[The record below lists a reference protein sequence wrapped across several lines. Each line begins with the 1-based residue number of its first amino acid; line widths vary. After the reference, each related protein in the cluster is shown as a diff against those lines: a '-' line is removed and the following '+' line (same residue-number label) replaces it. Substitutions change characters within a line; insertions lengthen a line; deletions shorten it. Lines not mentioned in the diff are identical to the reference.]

1 VCKPVLSADE
11 WEQSILESHPS
22 CDATDAA
29 LEKHRQEV
37 AAITTALSKFQPG
50 LGQLL
55 SAGKTLA
62 AAVAQETPAPAA
74 AGESSATDSSSSSS
88 SSSSSDAAGSAV
100 GPSQAQ
106 LQEAVSVLQQ
116 VAAHVKWF

>member
-1 VCKPVLSADE
+1 VCEHVLHADE

-29 LEKHRQEV
+29 LLKHRQEV

-55 SAGKTLA
+55 SAAKTLA
-62 AAVAQETPAPAA
+62 AAVVREAPA
-74 AGESSATDSSSSSS
+74 SSMEEEGSAPNS
-88 SSSSSDAAGSAV
+88 SSSSSDVAGENAT

-106 LQEAVSVLQQ
+106 LQEAVSLLQQ

>member
-1 VCKPVLSADE
+1 VQTCLNADE

-29 LEKHRQEV
+29 LEKHRQEL

-55 SAGKTLA
+55 SAAKTLA
-62 AAVAQETPAPAA
+62 AAVAQETPASVAE
-74 AGESSATDSSSSSS
+74 GEAIATSS
-88 SSSSSDAAGSAV
+88 SSSSSDNAEGSAT
-100 GPSQAQ
+100 GPSPAQ
-106 LQEAVSVLQQ
+106 LQEAVALLQE